1 MEAQAFKGTGI
12 NKAKEVLNV
21 CDKFSVTAADRC
33 HLRYHRPIAGRL
45 LCWRLPDFG
54 GCRFY
59 RRVVGLVAGGSPGV
73 AGSAARQRGRRVL
86 SRFMVDHRFGAA
98 RGRTGLANPQAAV
111 AFLFLVQK
119 NLPARL
125 AGSFLAQFVRSICIL
140 ASCSVYF
147 RASHSGM
154 MPMAPKIIST
164 RIQNGGTCRMPTK
177 IKIHGKVST
186 QASMPNSTTQMFFTG
201 SRKGPMKTTAITRWA
216 KASQSV
222 PYRIKGYVRAVAIT
236 PSWTS
241 ASQSAIAGQAD
252 AIHVPGPIQATA
264 RPVSHSSGR
273 AESPLRDRPSMK
285 KTSRAR
291 MRFSSDGCDMAY
303 SPGTYGL
310 VAFSSPTLVSGP

>member
-59 RRVVGLVAGGSPGV
+59 RRAVRLVAGRSTGV
-73 AGSAARQRGRRVL
+73 AGTAARQRGRRVL

-119 NLPARL
+119 KLPARL
-125 AGSFLAQFVRSICIL
+125 AGSFLAQFVRSIFIL
-140 ASCSVYF
+140 ASFSVYF

-154 MPMAPKIIST
+154 IPMAPKIIST
-164 RIQNGGTCRMPTK
+164 RIQNGGKWGMAPK
-177 IKIHGKVST
+177 NKQHGDKNT
-186 QASMPNSTTQMFFTG
+186 HASMTDSTSQTFFT
-201 SRKGPMKTTAITRWA
+201 R
-216 KASQSV
+216 
-222 PYRIKGYVRAVAIT
+222 
-236 PSWTS
+236 
-241 ASQSAIAGQAD
+241 
-252 AIHVPGPIQATA
+252 
-264 RPVSHSSGR
+264 SG
-273 AESPLRDRPSMK
+273 
-285 KTSRAR
+285 
-291 MRFSSDGCDMAY
+291 
-303 SPGTYGL
+303 
-310 VAFSSPTLVSGP
+310 